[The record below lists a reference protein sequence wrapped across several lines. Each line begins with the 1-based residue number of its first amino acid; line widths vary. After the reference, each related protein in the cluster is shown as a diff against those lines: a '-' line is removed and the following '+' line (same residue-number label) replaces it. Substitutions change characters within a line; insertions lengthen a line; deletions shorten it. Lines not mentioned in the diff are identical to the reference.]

1 MENQILP
8 KDYNLEIINSNSI
21 KKHRKKLE
29 TSSKNKRKP
38 QKFNSNKNNLIEIR
52 HFDKLEKI
60 PKNNDCQSHNLQK
73 LDPNYKKDLFEK
85 FSEFLDKKKF
95 KLSNNFDA
103 KNSKKF
109 LHKKDKCLERIIL
122 SDIIENGDNNDNM
135 EAKVNE
141 DKFKTQKQINKYFIV
156 ISNYDDEVKYK
167 NNRKKRSVNLS
178 RTYKD

>member
-141 DKFKTQKQINKYFIV
+141 P
-156 ISNYDDEVKYK
+156 
-167 NNRKKRSVNLS
+167 
-178 RTYKD
+178 